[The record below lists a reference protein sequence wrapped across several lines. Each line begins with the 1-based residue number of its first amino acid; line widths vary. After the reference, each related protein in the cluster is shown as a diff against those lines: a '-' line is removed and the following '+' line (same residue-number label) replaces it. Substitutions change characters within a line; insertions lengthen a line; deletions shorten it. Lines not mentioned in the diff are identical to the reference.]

1 MKQLVSTDWL
11 EKNIDK
17 VKILDASWH
26 LPNSGRNAKE
36 EYKLNQFHS
45 QNPISYSQYDKV
57 HNQLKMFFGFDPEDP
72 EKSFYPDLLIIEDSD
87 YIRNMYKKKIN
98 DMTTNRINY
107 NISR

>member
-36 EYKLNQFHS
+36 EYKE
-45 QNPISYSQYDKV
+45 IS
-57 HNQLKMFFGFDPEDP
+57 EW
-72 EKSFYPDLLIIEDSD
+72 ISD
-87 YIRNMYKKKIN
+87 
-98 DMTTNRINY
+98 
-107 NISR
+107 